1 MPIYAILV
9 ICLPE
14 FFQDPPKHF
23 SQDIIEGMYSSEV
36 AEWKSSRIN
45 QEIEINDLYRD
56 IGWDKRFVHS
66 LGIDEFVRTSSDS
79 RIELTYFAVISI
91 FHITTVSILFLLGVF
106 VINMAWKS
114 TSWAF
119 RYVMGE

>member
-1 MPIYAILV
+1 MKINKGQVRRLYNVLFVPIYAILV

-14 FFQDPPKHF
+14 FFQDPPEHF

-56 IGWDKRFVHS
+56 IGWDKR
-66 LGIDEFVRTSSDS
+66 LLIGN
-79 RIELTYFAVISI
+79 SI
-91 FHITTVSILFLLGVF
+91 
-106 VINMAWKS
+106 
-114 TSWAF
+114 
-119 RYVMGE
+119 